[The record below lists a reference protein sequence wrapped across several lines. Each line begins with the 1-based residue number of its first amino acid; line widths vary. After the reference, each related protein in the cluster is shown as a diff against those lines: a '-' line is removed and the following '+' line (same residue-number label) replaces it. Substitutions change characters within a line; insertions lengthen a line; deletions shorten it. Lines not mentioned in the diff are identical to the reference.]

1 MMSNTCLLKI
11 AVAAAFMAQTGALAA
26 QQPAQMAPA
35 DYAIDSIGAAYS
47 DIADLVVIAPMI
59 VDAKIAKVT
68 KISAQQA
75 SGVPQNK
82 QRLLIDADVIALI
95 RGQNGVTAKV
105 RFVVDMPKDARG
117 KIPKLK
123 KQRVFIMADAV
134 KGRPGQLQLVRP
146 DALVKYSA
154 ENDNMVRAITQEAV
168 LLDAPQRI
176 TGIASAFHS
185 AGTVIGEGETQI
197 FLNTENRQPVSIT
210 VVSRP
215 GTPKQWSVSTSELIE
230 ETTSTP
236 RRFTLLWYRL
246 ACGLPKAMPADL
258 VQSGDGENAARA
270 QADYKFVADA
280 LGPCGRK
287 RMAPLR

>member
-1 MMSNTCLLKI
+1 MAMRNTVKYLTAAVLLG
-11 AVAAAFMAQTGALAA
+11 FGTALPA
-26 QQPAQMAPA
+26 QQMA
-35 DYAIDSIGAAYS
+35 DSYAIDAVDAAYA

-59 VDAKIAKVT
+59 VDAKIRKTT
-68 KISAQQA
+68 KIPAAQA
-75 SGVPQNK
+75 IGVPPGR
-82 QRLLIDADVIALI
+82 QRLLIDADVNALI
-95 RGQNGVTAKV
+95 RGQSGIAEKV
-105 RFVVDMPKDARG
+105 RFVLDVTKDSRG

-123 KQRVFIMADAV
+123 KQRMFIMADAV

-146 DALVKYSA
+146 DALIKHSMA
-154 ENDNMVRAITQEAV
+154 NDTMVRAIAREAV

-176 TGIASAFHS
+176 TGISSAFYS

-197 FLNTENRQPVSIT
+197 FLLTEKRQPVSIS

-215 GTPKQWSVSTSELIE
+215 GLTKQWSVSTSELIE

-236 RRFTLLWYRL
+236 RRFSLLWYRL
-246 ACGLPKAMPADL
+246 ACGLPKALPAEL
-258 VQSGDGENAARA
+258 VQSGEGENAARA

-287 RMAPLR
+287 RATPRV

>member
-1 MMSNTCLLKI
+1 
-11 AVAAAFMAQTGALAA
+11 
-26 QQPAQMAPA
+26 
-35 DYAIDSIGAAYS
+35 
-47 DIADLVVIAPMI
+47 
-59 VDAKIAKVT
+59 
-68 KISAQQA
+68 
-75 SGVPQNK
+75 
-82 QRLLIDADVIALI
+82 
-95 RGQNGVTAKV
+95 
-105 RFVVDMPKDARG
+105 
-117 KIPKLK
+117 
-123 KQRVFIMADAV
+123 
-134 KGRPGQLQLVRP
+134 LQLIRP

-154 ENDNMVRAITQEAV
+154 ENDNMVRAITREAV
-168 LLDAPQRI
+168 LLDAPQQI

>member
-1 MMSNTCLLKI
+1 MMSNNRLIKYLAT
-11 AVAAAFMAQTGALAA
+11 AAFLAQSGALAA
-26 QQPAQMAPA
+26 QQPAQFPLSE
-35 DYAIDSIGAAYS
+35 YAIDSVGAAYS

-59 VDAKIAKVT
+59 VDAKINKVT

-75 SGVPQNK
+75 AGVPQNR
-82 QRLLIDADVIALI
+82 QRLLVEADVIALI

-105 RFVVDMPKDARG
+105 RFIIDVAKDTRG

-123 KQRVFIMADAV
+123 KQRVFIMADTV

-146 DALVKYSA
+146 DALVKYSV
-154 ENDNMVRAITQEAV
+154 ENDNMVRAITREAV
-168 LLDAPQRI
+168 LLDAPQKI
-176 TGIASAFHS
+176 SAIASAFHS

-197 FLNTENRQPVSIT
+197 FLTTDNRQPVSIT

-215 GTPKQWSVSTSELIE
+215 GMPKQWSVSTSELIE
-230 ETTSTP
+230 ETTQTP

-246 ACGLPKAMPADL
+246 ACGLPKALPAEL

-287 RMAPLR
+287 RAVSIR

>member
-1 MMSNTCLLKI
+1 MTMRNTAKYLIAMVLLG
-11 AVAAAFMAQTGALAA
+11 FGPALSA
-26 QQPAQMAPA
+26 QQMA
-35 DYAIDSIGAAYS
+35 DSYAIDAVDAAYA

-59 VDAKIAKVT
+59 VDAKIRKTTKVPA
-68 KISAQQA
+68 AQA
-75 SGVPQNK
+75 VDVPPGR
-82 QRLLIDADVIALI
+82 QRLLIEADVNALI
-95 RGQNGVTAKV
+95 RGQSGIAAKV
-105 RFVVDMPKDARG
+105 RFVLDVAKDSRG
-117 KIPKLK
+117 KIPKLN
-123 KQRVFIMADAV
+123 KQRMFILADAV

-146 DALVKYSA
+146 DALIKHSA
-154 ENDNMVRAITQEAV
+154 ANDSMVRAIAQEAV

-176 TGIASAFHS
+176 TGISSAFYS

-197 FLNTENRQPVSIT
+197 FLLTEKRQPVSIS

-215 GTPKQWSVSTSELIE
+215 GLTKQWSVSTSELIE

-246 ACGLPKAMPADL
+246 ACGLPKALPAEL
-258 VQSGDGENAARA
+258 VQSGEGENAARA

-287 RMAPLR
+287 RAQPRV